1 MLRDTQDAT
10 SIETAAG
17 SIRKVAFAS
26 FIGTA
31 VEWYDFY
38 IYGTAAALVFPK
50 LFFPQF
56 SPLTGTLAS
65 FATFG
70 VAFIARPVGGIV
82 FGHFGDR
89 VGRKAMLVTT
99 LLLMG
104 AATFLVGLLP
114 TYARAGVVA
123 PVLLTV
129 LRFLQGFAVG
139 GEWGGATLMTVE
151 HSPASRRHFY
161 ASWPQVGSPA
171 GLILAT
177 TVFGAFSSLSDPQ
190 FFAWGWRVPFL
201 LSLGL
206 IVVGVFI
213 RLRILESPAFAQI
226 KEHGQE
232 SRVPMLEV
240 LRDFRANV
248 FLAIGTVLVVY
259 NYVITTFTPVYLI
272 QRLGVPRSV
281 ALIGLVLGG
290 ITAAAGALTLA
301 RVADR
306 VGVRVVALSVISVTL
321 FLDFPFFWLINTRR
335 AALIWL
341 AMGSWMFFNGAFWGV
356 LGVILA
362 EMFPVR
368 LRYSGISF
376 TYQVAGVLGGGLA
389 PIIATGLIEWAHGAT
404 WPVATYLAAIAL
416 ASLLAVYFGSQRYPA
431 WKDGDPLTPS
441 AIQ

>member
-1 MLRDTQDAT
+1 
-10 SIETAAG
+10 
-17 SIRKVAFAS
+17 
-26 FIGTA
+26 
-31 VEWYDFY
+31 
-38 IYGTAAALVFPK
+38 VFPK

-56 SPLTGTLAS
+56 SPLAGTLAS

-70 VAFIARPVGGIV
+70 VAFIARPIGGIV

-89 VGRKAMLVTT
+89 IGRKSMLVTT

-114 TYARAGVVA
+114 TYERAGGIA
-123 PVLLTV
+123 PALLTM

-139 GEWGGATLMTVE
+139 GEWGGATLMTLE
-151 HSPASRRHFY
+151 HSPAARRYFY
-161 ASWPQVGSPA
+161 ASWPQVGSPT

-177 TVFGAFSSLSDPQ
+177 TAFGAFSSLSDVQ

-201 LSLGL
+201 LSLVL

-213 RLRILESPAFAQI
+213 RLRILESPAFALI
-226 KEHGQE
+226 KERGQE

-248 FLAIGTVLVVY
+248 FVAIGTVLVVY
-259 NYVITTFTPVYLI
+259 NYVITTFTPAYLV

-281 ALIGLVLGG
+281 PLIGLVLGG
-290 ITAAAGALTLA
+290 IMAAAGALTLA

-306 VGVRVVALSVISVTL
+306 VGGRVVALSVISVTL
-321 FLDFPFFWLINTRR
+321 FLDFPFFWLIDTRHP
-335 AALIWL
+335 ALIWL

-376 TYQVAGVLGGGLA
+376 AYQVAGVLGGGLA
-389 PIIATGLIEWAHGAT
+389 PIIATGLIEWSHGAT
-404 WPVATYLAAIAL
+404 WPVAAYLAAVAL
-416 ASLLAVYFGSQRYPA
+416 ASLVAVYFGSQRY
-431 WKDGDPLTPS
+431 LTGQTPDAGS
-441 AIQ
+441 APVAPRRGGSPR

>member
-1 MLRDTQDAT
+1 ME
-10 SIETAAG
+10 SVEG
-17 SIRKVAFAS
+17 SVRKVAFAS

-38 IYGTAAALVFPK
+38 IYGTAAALVFPR

-56 SPLTGTLAS
+56 SPLAGTLAS

-70 VAFIARPVGGIV
+70 VAFIARPIGGIV

-89 VGRKAMLVTT
+89 IGRKAMLVTT

-104 AATFLVGLLP
+104 AATFFVGLLP
-114 TYARAGVVA
+114 TFEQAGSVA
-123 PVLLTV
+123 PVLLTM

-151 HSPASRRHFY
+151 HSPSSRRYFY
-161 ASWPQVGSPA
+161 TSWPQVGSPA

-177 TVFGAFSSLSDPQ
+177 TAFGTFSRLSDSQ

-201 LSLGL
+201 LSLVL
-206 IVVGVFI
+206 IAVGVFI

-226 KEHGQE
+226 KERGQE
-232 SRVPMLEV
+232 SRVPILEV
-240 LRDFRANV
+240 LRSFRANV
-248 FLAIGTVLVVY
+248 FSAIGMVLVVY
-259 NYVITTFTPVYLI
+259 NYVITTFTPAYLV
-272 QRLGVPRSV
+272 QGLGVPRSV
-281 ALIGLVLGG
+281 PLIGLVLGG
-290 ITAAAGALTLA
+290 TMAAAGALTLA

-306 VGVRVVALSVISVTL
+306 VGGRVVALSVISVTL
-321 FLDFPFFWLINTRR
+321 LLDFPFFWVIDTRR
-335 AALIWL
+335 SALIWL

-356 LGVILA
+356 LGVILT

-376 TYQVAGVLGGGLA
+376 AYQVGGVLGGGLA
-389 PIIATGLIEWAHGAT
+389 PIIATCLTEWSHGAT
-404 WPVATYLAAIAL
+404 WPVAAYMAAIAL
-416 ASLLAVYFGSQRYPA
+416 TSLVAVYFGSQRNLVAKY
-431 WKDGDPLTPS
+431 D
-441 AIQ
+441 